1 MSIRLKPL
9 FQQAIVITGATSGNG
24 LSSARMAAQEGA
36 RVMLAARDE
45 EALKQ
50 ACADIRDEGG
60 TAEYCVTDV
69 VDRDQVE
76 RLSRETIDRFGGYD
90 TWVNNAGVGMYAHL
104 TDMPMEDHR
113 QLFEINYWGLV
124 YGSLVAVR
132 YLRDQP
138 GGGALINLGSINSD
152 MPSPIIGAY
161 TATKHAIKGF
171 TDSLRIELMMA
182 EAPVSVTLIKPAAI
196 GTPFP
201 QHGRNLTGFEA
212 RLPRPLYAPDAVA
225 RAILDAAQHQRR
237 SVTVGGAGKMQVLGA
252 TMLPSLFD
260 RVAIQMSGMLIDRDQ
275 PVGRKAGN
283 LEEPVGDEPRVE
295 GQQHGRHFSTFTAAN
310 RYPVTALATI
320 GAVGLAGLLLLS
332 SPRR

>member
-24 LSSARMAAQEGA
+24 LSAARMAAQEGA

-50 ACADIRDEGG
+50 ACADIRNEGG

-69 VDRDQVE
+69 ADRDQVE
-76 RLSRETIDRFGGYD
+76 RLSQETIARFGGYD
-90 TWVNNAGVGMYAHL
+90 TWVNNAGVGMYAEL
-104 TDMPMEDHR
+104 MDMPIEDHR

-132 YLRDQP
+132 HLRDRP
-138 GGGALINLGSINSD
+138 GGGALLNLGSINSD

-212 RLPRPLYAPDAVA
+212 RLPQPLYAPDAVA

-252 TMLPSLFD
+252 TMLPALFD
-260 RVAIQMSGMLIDRDQ
+260 RVSILMSGMLIDRDQ
-275 PVGRKAGN
+275 PVERKAGN

-295 GQQHGRHFSTFTAAN
+295 GLQHGRHFSTFTTAGRHPLAMVAAMGG
-310 RYPVTALATI
+310 L
-320 GAVGLAGLLLLS
+320 GLAGLLALRG
-332 SPRR
+332 RR